1 MEDAE
6 LLNADT
12 YVFTQENAII
22 ASGQLVD
29 TAAYETTRALGFMK
43 SGAPTS
49 TRTSRWVV
57 I

>member
-49 TRTSRWVV
+49 TRTSR
-57 I
+57 